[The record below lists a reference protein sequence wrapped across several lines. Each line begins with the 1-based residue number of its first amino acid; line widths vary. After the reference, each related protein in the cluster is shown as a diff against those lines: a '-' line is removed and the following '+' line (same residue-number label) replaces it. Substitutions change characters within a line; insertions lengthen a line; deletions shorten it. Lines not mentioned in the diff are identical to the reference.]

1 MMVDVVAQS
10 RNCRK
15 PTMQEFSSMVA
26 PLGAT
31 MQEIEAIIRGP
42 RTPATNH
49 HRAVSECVQGFGWV
63 TLDAAAGMANTHR
76 TLKMKHLE

>member
-1 MMVDVVAQS
+1 VTQS

-15 PTMQEFSSMVA
+15 PTMQELSEIVA

-49 HRAVSECVQGFGWV
+49 HRAISECVQSFGWV
-63 TLDAAAGMANTHR
+63 TLDTAAGVIFVWNMQCNV
-76 TLKMKHLE
+76 KNN